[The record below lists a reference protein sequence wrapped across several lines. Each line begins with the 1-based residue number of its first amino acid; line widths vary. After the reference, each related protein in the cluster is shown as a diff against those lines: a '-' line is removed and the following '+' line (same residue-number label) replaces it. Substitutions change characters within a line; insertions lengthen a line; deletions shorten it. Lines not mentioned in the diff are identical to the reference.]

1 MRPLRHY
8 PLLSAVHRAA
18 FLYPTPTNLSYY
30 WNFGSLAG
38 LALLL
43 QVLTGLAL
51 TFWYVGSVD
60 LAFSSVEFLMREV
73 NGGWLLRYL
82 HANGASL
89 FFVVVYL
96 HVGRGL
102 YFGSYM
108 FPRERLWMSG
118 VLLLLLMI
126 LTAFLGYVLPWGQM
140 SYWAATVI
148 TSLLSVIPVVGEP
161 LLQFVWGGISIDQ
174 PTLTRVYGLHYLLP
188 FVLIALAGLHVVLLH
203 GHGSNNASGMEKLDT
218 IPFHP
223 YFTYK
228 DLVGVLVA
236 LLGYAYV
243 VFRLPNALSHA
254 DNYVLADPGVTPT
267 HIVPEWYFLPFYA
280 ILRSVPSKTVG
291 VLLLLGAILTLF
303 VLPFLTS
310 PLQRSGNF
318 RPLLRKGL
326 AWFFMLWFVLGW
338 SGGNPIE
345 TPYYEVC
352 QAATLLYFGFF
363 FVYLPLVNRVEQ
375 DLYFEAYGRRN
386 KENVRAI
393 RLAGQGWDVEP
404 GEDFARYRLHLDMR
418 GYRIITSE
426 NHDPE
431 CECRCYIRQRGWQD
445 LFGKNMKLGAE
456 PYYPPTY
463 FDETY
468 NPAGGYVFPGE
479 RDKFR
484 EDRPRRWGT

>member
-363 FVYLPLVNRVEQ
+363 FCLPS
-375 DLYFEAYGRRN
+375 
-386 KENVRAI
+386 
-393 RLAGQGWDVEP
+393 
-404 GEDFARYRLHLDMR
+404 AR
-418 GYRIITSE
+418 
-426 NHDPE
+426 
-431 CECRCYIRQRGWQD
+431 
-445 LFGKNMKLGAE
+445 K
-456 PYYPPTY
+456 
-463 FDETY
+463 
-468 NPAGGYVFPGE
+468 
-479 RDKFR
+479 
-484 EDRPRRWGT
+484 PRRTRPLL